1 MNISEY
7 LHTDL
12 IAFLDE
18 GSRDK
23 VLETLVDVADR
34 AGNLKDKE
42 AFHKAIV
49 ERENIVSTS
58 VGMGVAIPHAK
69 LPVYDEFFIVIGILK
84 EGVDWNALDG
94 APVRLVFMIGGP
106 DDKQTDYL
114 QILSGITSSIKDEER
129 RKKLLVSEDAETA
142 IQLFKMT

>member
-7 LHTDL
+7 LHPDL
-12 IAFLDE
+12 IAFLDG
-18 GSRDK
+18 GSRDN
-23 VLETLVDVADR
+23 VLEAMVDIADR
-34 AGNLKDKE
+34 AGKLKDKE

-84 EGVDWNALDG
+84 EGVEWNALDG

-114 QILSGITSSIKDEER
+114 QILSGITSAIKDEER
-129 RKKLLVSEDAETA
+129 RKKLLVSEDAETV
-142 IQLFKMT
+142 IQLFKKT